1 MGCLVVTWPSCQI
14 SQIQIQKGD
23 LAGDLGDGDL
33 PGGYLHQL
41 HTSSCSQVSCFCI
54 NTNIIHN
61 NTNTNISTNSSCPQ
75 VSIFCWELITA
86 DKKFSV
92 GAPPSF
98 AQNHEFG
105 FQSNVNEWY
114 FQRRL
119 WALPDFDCWDR
130 QSSTSD
136 NHPGFYHPYQ
146 IIMIAMIIWK
156 GYQHHCPDNHQ
167 DNHHHNYLTGVWDR
181 ISRSSS
187 WQSDSLPRYS
197 GNSGKSCVRI

>member
-33 PGGYLHQL
+33 PGGHLHQL
-41 HTSSCSQVSCFCI
+41 NPSRCSQVSCFC
-54 NTNIIHN
+54 
-61 NTNTNISTNSSCPQ
+61 
-75 VSIFCWELITA
+75 WGLITA

-136 NHPGFYHPYQ
+136 NHPGFHHPYH